1 MGRIGGKIYAIALLL
16 LMAAGECLVV
26 YFAWTKAGTGVA
38 ATAYAIG
45 GFLLAIILAS
55 TVHELG
61 HIVFA
66 KAQGMRVV
74 MTKFSFFSFWEENGK
89 MRFSFVSPFASDQ
102 TQTIPLRGGNMKKR
116 AELYTVG
123 GLIFGGIYSAAL
135 LAGAFLVRSVSESAA
150 FLFWGGVPY
159 AAYLFFLNLPPFR
172 YENGPTDTAVLQSIV
187 REAPAGKCL
196 ISAMEIHGKL
206 AEGKSFSEIDEK
218 FYFDLPQLPE
228 DEPMYAIILDLRY
241 RYYLE
246 RGETERAA
254 DCLNR
259 LASAQPYLS
268 KSDFEQTAAEL
279 TYMHAL
285 NGDAER
291 AEECAKL
298 SREYLEREDATA
310 KRILAAYASVKG
322 EKGKALSLKER
333 ALGLLD
339 KKGIEGVK
347 RFEKI
352 LLERL

>member
-150 FLFWGGVPY
+150 FLFLGGVPY

-172 YENGPTDTAVLQSIV
+172 YENGPTDTAVLQSIA

-268 KSDFEQTAAEL
+268 KNDFEQTAAEL
-279 TYMHAL
+279 TYMHCL
-285 NGDAER
+285 NGDCR
-291 AEECAKL
+291 TGGGVC
-298 SREYLEREDATA
+298 
-310 KRILAAYASVKG
+310 
-322 EKGKALSLKER
+322 KAL
-333 ALGLLD
+333 
-339 KKGIEGVK
+339 EGVSRK
-347 RFEKI
+347 RGRDGKTYSRGVCVGEGREGKGAFAEGKGAGAS
-352 LLERL
+352 R

>member
-1 MGRIGGKIYAIALLL
+1 
-16 LMAAGECLVV
+16 
-26 YFAWTKAGTGVA
+26 
-38 ATAYAIG
+38 
-45 GFLLAIILAS
+45 
-55 TVHELG
+55 
-61 HIVFA
+61 
-66 KAQGMRVV
+66 
-74 MTKFSFFSFWEENGK
+74 
-89 MRFSFVSPFASDQ
+89 
-102 TQTIPLRGGNMKKR
+102 
-116 AELYTVG
+116 
-123 GLIFGGIYSAAL
+123 
-135 LAGAFLVRSVSESAA
+135 
-150 FLFWGGVPY
+150 
-159 AAYLFFLNLPPFR
+159 
-172 YENGPTDTAVLQSIV
+172 
-187 REAPAGKCL
+187 
-196 ISAMEIHGKL
+196 
-206 AEGKSFSEIDEK
+206 
-218 FYFDLPQLPE
+218 
-228 DEPMYAIILDLRY
+228 

-268 KSDFEQTAAEL
+268 KNDFEQTAAEL